1 MNVRELKTLAALA
14 EGAGETVV
22 MSSRTARRLLEVAI
36 AAMHHVEQRGA
47 YATEL
52 GKAVLKLQNGSGS

>member
-1 MNVRELKTLAALA
+1 MNVRELKRALA
-14 EGAGETVV
+14 LCDESPSIELPADVTK
-22 MSSRTARRLLEVAI
+22 RLLAVAI

-52 GKAVLKLQNGSGS
+52 GKAVEKLQNGNGS